1 MHFTTELRKV
11 FRVQMQSVLASD
23 ALASPQQTPKWTEWL
38 FKMLREKVYCMS
50 HLEGLKIVFVK
61 AYTYQALPFVT
72 LSLSCLC
79 LTTVC
84 VYRGIHE
91 TLGFSLLSFQQ

>member
-1 MHFTTELRKV
+1 MSFTTELRKV
-11 FRVQMQSVLASD
+11 FRAQMQSVLASD

-61 AYTYQALPFVT
+61 AYTKSVWLMSWVKSLAIRYPFSQLLT
-72 LSLSCLC
+72 FDHCLC
-79 LTTVC
+79 
-84 VYRGIHE
+84 IQWH
-91 TLGFSLLSFQQ
+91 S